1 MSAVG
6 AIRPLIRAGGVG
18 ALGVGLL
25 MAAVAGSTVAPAER
39 EALRSSAPT
48 PKPAAALREPS
59 DGERWFDDML
69 SALAQPTPVE
79 LPFRDVASGDD
90 RPVATYAFEAAAGQ
104 TLEVAVAA
112 ESIAPS
118 ESAQGRSF
126 VEVFR
131 VRDVLG
137 HPLHERLGALRSGS
151 HVLRTRLPSD
161 GTYVVLAEPE
171 QGDSPYRLTL
181 EVEAAL
187 RFPVLEGEVSE
198 IRSGFGAV
206 RDGGRRQHQGI
217 DIYAKRLTPVL
228 AVVSGVVRPAQD
240 RLGGNTVWLSAA
252 GTSYYYAHLDRVAVR
267 ENQRVKAGEVL
278 GYVGNTGNA
287 RNTPTHLH
295 FAVYRWGKEP
305 VDPLPLLTTRR
316 FARDDPP
323 PGAGA
328 GG

>member
-6 AIRPLIRAGGVG
+6 AIRPLMRAGGVG

-25 MAAVAGSTVAPAER
+25 MAAVAGSTGVPADR
-39 EALRSSAPT
+39 EARASAALSAPRT
-48 PKPAAALREPS
+48 GADLPEASE
-59 DGERWFDDML
+59 GQRWFEEML
-69 SALAQPTPVE
+69 EALAQPASVE
-79 LPFRDVASGDD
+79 LPYVASAGE
-90 RPVATYAFEAAAGQ
+90 RPVASYAFEAAAGQ
-104 TLEVAVAA
+104 TLEVAVTPEPPDPGGAA
-112 ESIAPS
+112 ATRI
-118 ESAQGRSF
+118 F

-137 HPLHERLGALRSGS
+137 HALHERLGALRSGS
-151 HVLRTRLPSD
+151 QKLRTRLPSD
-161 GTYVVLAEPE
+161 GTYVVLAEPD
-171 QGDSPYRLTL
+171 DSAGAYRLTL
-181 EVEAAL
+181 ELDAAL

-198 IRSGFGAV
+198 IRSEFGAV

-217 DIYAKRLTPVL
+217 DIFAKRLTPVL
-228 AVVSGVVRPAQD
+228 AVVSGVVRPAHD
-240 RLGGNTVWLSAA
+240 RLGGNTVWLNAA

-267 ENQRVKAGEVL
+267 ENQRVKAGDVL

-287 RNTPTHLH
+287 RNTATHLH

-316 FARDDPP
+316 FARDNPP
-323 PGAGA
+323 PGTGA